1 MHEKAVAQVQEHSTE
16 YLQRIMDS
24 KSLVTITQ
32 IAKDYG
38 MSGQAMNELLHKL
51 RVQYQQ
57 DGQWLLYSKYH
68 DQGYTHSK
76 TLLVPRSDGSDDAK
90 MHTRWTQKGRVF
102 LYRLLKKNGVVPVI
116 ERT

>member
-1 MHEKAVAQVQEHSTE
+1 MDHQE
-16 YLQRIMDS
+16 YLQRILES

-38 MSGQAMNELLHKL
+38 MSGQTMNDLLHKM

-57 DGQWLLYSKYH
+57 DGQWMLYSKYH
-68 DQGYTHSK
+68 SRGYTHSK
-76 TLLVPRSDGSDDAK
+76 TLLVPRSDGSDDVK

-102 LYRLLKKNGVVPVI
+102 IYKLLKKNGIVPVI
-116 ERT
+116 ERS